1 MAFDYI
7 NEAFKKLDLLN
18 EEMFNSSTDGINH
31 LTDYMRDEESS
42 EDTIRVIDPDA
53 TDEEELQDSYI
64 GKLIVNCNVCHSHI
78 FMNKEDVELDEEG
91 YATSDDCCP
100 YCGEQEGFVIVGEIA
115 PANVKDDSSEA
126 SETEQ
131 DTEFEDK
138 EVDESLTEDFKEV
151 SIKTDDQHLAMTS
164 DENGK
169 VTVVTEPL
177 NSSSQEE
184 IDAETVEE
192 GAISDET
199 IVPVS
204 DETTNEIVDKETIPE
219 DEVESPSEEET
230 SLSDEDAASDTEE
243 ESTETEDTAADEDTT
258 DDEMVEESY
267 FSSNR
272 DNNLNELFGFG
283 GKKVKVYV
291 APKCYTSSSLNT
303 STFGNLIHGC
313 LSKIV
318 LKELSGKVDKIKPL
332 NEYEFVEKF
341 PEAKKQFVKSGY
353 TFICKEKKLMDIK
366 QLIYRDFKDKLI
378 NAAKYGR
385 GESEIT
391 PQQMKLIGNF
401 SNPDFVQITTEV
413 LKESLNSTKS
423 DIYFESVDEDQLNSL
438 TESYLKNVY
447 ENVSS
452 FKTTNVGA
460 DDSHLVVEGVI
471 TFASGKQKNTKFIF
485 ESKDINHKGQ
495 LRFSGHNKS
504 LSESIDCY
512 SLVGTLDNSKL
523 FLESL
528 KYDYTTQNTRVRG
541 VVRRK

>member
-31 LTDYMRDEESS
+31 LTDYMRDEEAS
-42 EDTIRVIDPDA
+42 EDTIRVIDPNA

-64 GKLIVNCNVCHSHI
+64 GKLIVNCNVCRSHV
-78 FMNKEDVELDEEG
+78 FMNKEDVEIDEEG
-91 YATSDDCCP
+91 YATSDGCCP

-115 PANVKDDSSEA
+115 PANVKDASSEE

-131 DTEFEDK
+131 DTLDNDSEDEEFN
-138 EVDESLTEDFKEV
+138 ESLTEDFKEV

-184 IDAETVEE
+184 LDAEMFEDS
-192 GAISDET
+192 AISDET

-204 DETTNEIVDKETIPE
+204 DETTNEIVDNETALE
-219 DEVESPSEEET
+219 DEVEGSFEDEL
-230 SLSDEDAASDTEE
+230 SLSDADAPSDTEE
-243 ESTETEDTAADEDTT
+243 ESHETEETLEDEDTT
-258 DDEMVEESY
+258 DEVVEESL
-267 FSSNR
+267 
-272 DNNLNELFGFG
+272 D
-283 GKKVKVYV
+283 
-291 APKCYTSSSLNT
+291 
-303 STFGNLIHGC
+303 
-313 LSKIV
+313 
-318 LKELSGKVDKIKPL
+318 
-332 NEYEFVEKF
+332 
-341 PEAKKQFVKSGY
+341 
-353 TFICKEKKLMDIK
+353 
-366 QLIYRDFKDKLI
+366 
-378 NAAKYGR
+378 
-385 GESEIT
+385 
-391 PQQMKLIGNF
+391 
-401 SNPDFVQITTEV
+401 
-413 LKESLNSTKS
+413 STKS

-471 TFASGKQKNTKFIF
+471 TFASGKQRNTKFIF

-504 LSESIDCY
+504 LSESKDCY

-528 KYDYTTQNTRVRG
+528 KYDYTTQDTRVRG